1 MAKPIFKDLL
11 LRSYGRIFGYYPERA
26 YQTLKIRPSAIK
38 AIDIVLRR
46 SVVTGFCVAL
56 LLGSSGFAGLFKTA
70 STLYVAC
77 GLIFKGLIGY
87 FSMITHIQSCGVN
100 P

>member
-1 MAKPIFKDLL
+1 MISRDRVF
-11 LRSYGRIFGYYPERA
+11 
-26 YQTLKIRPSAIK
+26 
-38 AIDIVLRR
+38 
-46 SVVTGFCVAL
+46 VAR

-87 FSMITHIQSCGVN
+87 FSMITHIQSRGVN